1 MACPVRTATAQWRT
15 GARAHTAAP
24 APPFPQGRA
33 VGGRRARRRAG
44 AQAQA
49 ALDTSNQLHVYK
61 YRYKTR
67 FFVLVE
73 SLVDRSTQPC
83 RPLSSQ
89 CSSRRWSSQG
99 ERGRQHHTVPS
110 IAIASRCAS
119 RILQPA
125 SKMHPRTRSPY
136 QLAPITPCVLQ
147 AEQGCM
153 VLRWQ
158 PRWAKRPRHVE
169 ERWKRSGGAH
179 PLNPMC
185 FACLS
190 PPCFTSSY

>member
-1 MACPVRTATAQWRT
+1 MCIRDSV
-15 GARAHTAAP
+15 HTAAP
-24 APPFPQGRA
+24 APQFPQGRA
-33 VGGRRARRRAG
+33 AGGRRARRRAG

-61 YRYKTR
+61 YRYKTS
-67 FFVLVE
+67 FFCVGGE
-73 SLVDRSTQPC
+73 PRRHTHTQPC

-119 RILQPA
+119 RILRPA

-169 ERWKRSGGAH
+169 EREERNGGAH
-179 PLNPMC
+179 PPQPNVICVSLAPLLHIII
-185 FACLS
+185 LS
-190 PPCFTSSY
+190 RGAW